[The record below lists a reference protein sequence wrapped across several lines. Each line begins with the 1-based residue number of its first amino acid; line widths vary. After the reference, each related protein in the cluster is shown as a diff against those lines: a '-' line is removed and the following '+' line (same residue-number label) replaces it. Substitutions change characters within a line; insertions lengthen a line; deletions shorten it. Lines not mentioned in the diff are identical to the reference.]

1 MRTTQVVAALLTVA
15 ANAQQASVARVP
27 TQGSFGAELQ
37 ARDQAY
43 LDLSYVRT
51 KKRKVLL
58 HGTLDDETQQA
69 LKTYGT
75 TLKSDQLAA
84 HSHNKFSTQ
93 ITTDGTDPCPQN
105 VTRHFTVKPWF
116 WDNAWHARGVPR
128 CLHFVDVTR
137 IMLWVV
143 SFFILRPFGMLRAGF
158 SRGREL
164 SVNGAK
170 VAGETGINNNVVN
183 CPLGRGAGL
192 RAIRRVM
199 EERILPALSAFGPGL
214 VIISLGFD
222 ALG

>member
-1 MRTTQVVAALLTVA
+1 MAA

-58 HGTLDDETQQA
+58 HGTLDEQTQQA

-93 ITTDGTDPCPQN
+93 ITTDGADPCPPN

-116 WDNAWHARGVPR
+116 WDNAWHFWND
-128 CLHFVDVTR
+128 LT
-137 IMLWVV
+137 
-143 SFFILRPFGMLRAGF
+143 
-158 SRGREL
+158 
-164 SVNGAK
+164 
-170 VAGETGINNNVVN
+170 
-183 CPLGRGAGL
+183 
-192 RAIRRVM
+192 
-199 EERILPALSAFGPGL
+199 
-214 VIISLGFD
+214 
-222 ALG
+222 ALGHRLAEASQRHARKIDAIEASSQSDASHWTAANS

>member
-1 MRTTQVVAALLTVA
+1 MRAAIALLTVA
-15 ANAQQASVARVP
+15 ATNAQQASVARVP

-43 LDLSYVRT
+43 LDLAYVRT

-58 HGTLDDETQQA
+58 HGTLDAQSQEA

-143 SFFILRPFGMLRAGF
+143 SFLLKRPFGPR
-158 SRGREL
+158 RG
-164 SVNGAK
+164 
-170 VAGETGINNNVVN
+170 VAAMA
-183 CPLGRGAGL
+183 CW
-192 RAIRRVM
+192 
-199 EERILPALSAFGPGL
+199 
-214 VIISLGFD
+214 
-222 ALG
+222 

>member
-1 MRTTQVVAALLTVA
+1 MRTTIALLTVA
-15 ANAQQASVARVP
+15 ATKAQQASVARIP

-37 ARDQAY
+37 ARGDTY
-43 LDLSYVRT
+43 LDLYYVRT
-51 KKRKVLL
+51 KKRKVSM
-58 HGTLDDETQQA
+58 HGVLDEKSQQA

-143 SFFILRPFGMLRAGF
+143 SFSMLRPFGPAMLRAGARNWSGRSKTRRCW
-158 SRGREL
+158 SR
-164 SVNGAK
+164 
-170 VAGETGINNNVVN
+170 
-183 CPLGRGAGL
+183 P
-192 RAIRRVM
+192 
-199 EERILPALSAFGPGL
+199 
-214 VIISLGFD
+214 
-222 ALG
+222 

>member
-1 MRTTQVVAALLTVA
+1 MRTITVALLWAA

-58 HGTLDDETQQA
+58 HGVLDEKSQEA

-84 HSHNKFSTQ
+84 HSHNKFA
-93 ITTDGTDPCPQN
+93 IPIATDGTDPCPVN

-116 WDNAWHARGVPR
+116 WDNAWRARGVP
-128 CLHFVDVTR
+128 CGAFTPSTR
-137 IMLWVV
+137 LFEAIRTALTE
-143 SFFILRPFGMLRAGF
+143 MLRAGTSGTT
-158 SRGREL
+158 SRRW
-164 SVNGAK
+164 
-170 VAGETGINNNVVN
+170 GIV
-183 CPLGRGAGL
+183 LQRL
-192 RAIRRVM
+192 LIVM
-199 EERILPALSAFGPGL
+199 SGWPWTCSRTFPMIASN
-214 VIISLGFD
+214 
-222 ALG
+222 

>member
-1 MRTTQVVAALLTVA
+1 MRAAIALLTVA
-15 ANAQQASVARVP
+15 ATNAQQASVARVP

-43 LDLSYVRT
+43 LDLAYVRT

-58 HGTLDDETQQA
+58 HGTLDAQSQEA

-84 HSHNKFSTQ
+84 HSHNKFA
-93 ITTDGTDPCPQN
+93 IPIATDGADPCPQN
-105 VTRHFTVKPWF
+105 VTRHFSVKPWF

-143 SFFILRPFGMLRAGF
+143 SFSSLRPFSAQVSRRRRCTRRRA
-158 SRGREL
+158 SR
-164 SVNGAK
+164 
-170 VAGETGINNNVVN
+170 
-183 CPLGRGAGL
+183 
-192 RAIRRVM
+192 M
-199 EERILPALSAFGPGL
+199 
-214 VIISLGFD
+214 
-222 ALG
+222 